1 MTSFEWLAVAYFV
14 FVAATAPRDPRSLRG
29 WLYAAGAI
37 TLVIVAVLA
46 GPAWVRV
53 WLPHAYLVLG
63 YWIPA
68 AFTPAPAD
76 DRFERWLTAAD
87 RCLARAW
94 HRPGTNLPR
103 ATNLTRAWHV
113 PGTSHVFELAY
124 LLCYPMVPA
133 AFTVIYLRGDAR
145 DVERFWLAVL
155 LAGYAC
161 YGTLRWTA
169 ARPPRLIST
178 NTADGTLAAFNVWV
192 LGRVSHRLNTFPSG
206 HVAVSVAASMA
217 VWAVS
222 IEAGVA
228 FGAIAVAIAVAA
240 VAGRYH
246 YLIDVLL
253 GVLLGLAAGAIALTG
268 SPASA

>member
-1 MTSFEWLAVAYFV
+1 LTSFEWLAIAYFV
-14 FVAATAPRDPRSLRG
+14 FVAATAPRAARSLRG

-37 TLVIVAVLA
+37 VLVIVAGLA
-46 GPAWVRV
+46 GPAWVRA

-76 DRFERWLTAAD
+76 DRFERWLARAD
-87 RCLARAW
+87 RFLIRAW
-94 HRPGTNLPR
+94 P
-103 ATNLTRAWHV
+103 V
-113 PGTSHVFELAY
+113 SGTSHVFELAY

-133 AFTVIYLRGDAR
+133 AFTVIYAVGDAR
-145 DVERFWLAVL
+145 DVERFWLAAL
-155 LAGYAC
+155 SAGYAC

-169 ARPPRLIST
+169 ARPPRLIATST
-178 NTADGTLAAFNVWV
+178 AGGAVAALNVWV

-206 HVAVSVAASMA
+206 HVAVSVAASI
-217 VWAVS
+217 VVSTVS
-222 IEAGVA
+222 IEAGLV
-228 FGAIAVAIAVAA
+228 FGSIALAIAVAA

-253 GVLLGLAAGAIALTG
+253 GVLLGLAAGALALL
-268 SPASA
+268 AAA